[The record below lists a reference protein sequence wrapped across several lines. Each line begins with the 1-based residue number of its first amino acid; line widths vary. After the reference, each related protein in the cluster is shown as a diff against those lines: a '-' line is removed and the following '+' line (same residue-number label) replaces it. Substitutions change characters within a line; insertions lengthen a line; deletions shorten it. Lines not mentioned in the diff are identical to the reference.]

1 VVTNEFVLQGG
12 KARPRDIVAG
22 PDGALWFTQQQRNT
36 IGRISTAGAVTEYG
50 SPAGLGTPLNIVSGP
65 DGALWFT
72 EAVGSAIG
80 RVTTAGQ
87 ITTYQTPSS
96 NSEPLAISVGGD
108 GNLWFTETAANAIGQ
123 ITPGGQISEYPVQT
137 PHASLAGI
145 TRDTAGNLVFLE
157 AATSRLVTLDLT
169 TVVNDTDAGVLYS
182 GSWRISSNRPAGD
195 YGGDVHYTTTN
206 GDAVT
211 YAFTGT
217 SISFITEKSADEGQI
232 AVYVEGVVKKTVNA
246 SSAGH
251 NLGGQVVYSISG
263 LSAGPHLIKLT
274 KVSGQYML
282 VDAFRVK

>member
-1 VVTNEFVLQGG
+1 M
-12 KARPRDIVAG
+12 
-22 PDGALWFTQQQRNT
+22 
-36 IGRISTAGAVTEYG
+36 
-50 SPAGLGTPLNIVSGP
+50 NIVSGP

-87 ITTYQTPSS
+87 ITSYQTPSS
-96 NSEPLAISVGGD
+96 NSEPLGISVGGD
-108 GNLWFTETAANAIGQ
+108 GNLWFTEMGANAIGQ
-123 ITPGGQISEYPVQT
+123 ITPAGQISEYAVQM
-137 PHASLAGI
+137 PHASPAGI

-182 GSWRISSNRPAGD
+182 GSWSTNGNRPSGD
-195 YGGDVHYTTTN
+195 FGGDVHYTTTD

-211 YAFTGT
+211 YAFTGK

-232 AVYVEGVVKKTVNA
+232 AVYLDGVLKKTVNA
-246 SSAGH
+246 SSADH
-251 NLGGQVVYSISG
+251 NLGGQVVYSVSG
-263 LSAGPHLIKLT
+263 LSAGTHLIKLV

-282 VDAFRVK
+282 VDAFKVK